1 GSCSIPQIEFGVGFD
16 NRKETSFQPADQTSF
31 DHGSAQAIAII
42 TQFICDTLTNKCGAD
57 ATAKATCK
65 SAQDAANA
73 APPKTGIDADI
84 FNGFFGIATNFRNVE
99 AVDDQGNAIA
109 GSTGGSV
116 TVAAV
121 GAAETGAAA
130 TVTGAAPAATA
141 ISAVD
146 VAAASSSIGDF
157 GSCSIPQ
164 IEFGVG
170 FDNRKETSFQ
180 PTDQTSF
187 NHGSAQAIAIITQFI
202 CDTLTNK
209 CGADATAKATCKSA
223 QDAANAA
230 PPRPALTPISST
242 ASSASQPT
250 SATSRQLTTRVT
262 PLLAPLEALLPLLPL
277 VLLPQSWP
285 AVRASWL
292 MALNS
297 STKPAPLAVHAMSS
311 TTLAPTQPTLEEASL
326 FLSAM
331 PKMMPATPPLP
342 PRLPP
347 RQFFSCS
354 SSKLEVR
361 MSFFSHD
368 PSCIYTITLFFVPL
382 DTWQIHSAD
391 TISFD
396 EEYKCRGPRPEFD
409 KLTWLLA
416 RLFSHRQPN

>member
-1 GSCSIPQIEFGVGFD
+1 MP
-16 NRKETSFQPADQTSF
+16 
-31 DHGSAQAIAII
+31 
-42 TQFICDTLTNKCGAD
+42 
-57 ATAKATCK
+57 TAKATCK

-230 PPRPALTPISST
+230 PPKTGIDADIFNGFFGIATNFRNVEAIDDQGNAIAGSTGGSVTVAAVGAAETGAAAGTGAAAATTVASAPAST
-242 ASSASQPT
+242 GAAAASGNVQTFTGTLGGAAPPVVAGGKGFVVNGSEFINEAGALGRSCDEQHNACANAANTGGGFSVSQCD
-250 SATSRQLTTRVT
+250 AQND
-262 PLLAPLEALLPLLPL
+262 AC
-277 VLLPQSWP
+277 
-285 AVRASWL
+285 
-292 MALNS
+292 
-297 STKPAPLAVHAMSS
+297 HA
-311 TTLAPTQPTLEEASL
+311 A
-326 FLSAM
+326 
-331 PKMMPATPPLP
+331 
-342 PRLPP
+342 
-347 RQFFSCS
+347 
-354 SSKLEVR
+354 
-361 MSFFSHD
+361 
-368 PSCIYTITLFFVPL
+368 IT
-382 DTWQIHSAD
+382 A
-391 TISFD
+391 
-396 EEYKCRGPRPEFD
+396 
-409 KLTWLLA
+409 
-416 RLFSHRQPN
+416 